1 MNKTVLFSDY
11 EKEVKKYECILDL
24 SIKKLKEM
32 KINYMTSS
40 VQLKTAEEYIDK
52 LRKQIGTLKESPDS
66 IIIEG
71 NSHEYL
77 ERLKTTLEL
86 SDLDVNKITQLYIA
100 KNKYY

>member
-1 MNKTVLFSDY
+1 MSTVLFSDY
-11 EKEVKKYECILDL
+11 EKEVKKYEGVLEL

-52 LRKQIGTLKESPDS
+52 LRKQLHALKENPTP
-66 IIIEG
+66 ITIEG
-71 NSHEYL
+71 NSQEYL
-77 ERLKTTLEL
+77 DRLKTTLEL

>member
-1 MNKTVLFSDY
+1 MTKTVLLTDY
-11 EKEVKKYECILDL
+11 ENEVKKYEGVLEL

-40 VQLKTAEEYIDK
+40 VQLKAAEEYIEK
-52 LRKQIGTLKESPDS
+52 LRKQLHALKGIPTP
-66 IIIEG
+66 ITIEG
-71 NSHEYL
+71 NSQEYL
-77 ERLKTTLEL
+77 QRLKTTLEL

>member
-1 MNKTVLFSDY
+1 MTTVLFSDY
-11 EKEVKKYECILDL
+11 ENEIKKYESVLDL

-40 VQLKTAEEYIDK
+40 VQLRTAEEYIEK
-52 LRKQIGTLKESPDS
+52 LRKQIKELKEQPKPMAKIS
-66 IIIEG
+66 G
-71 NSHEYL
+71 NSQEYL

-86 SDLDVNKITQLYIA
+86 SDLDVSKITQLYIE